1 MNNWELNLPQAP
13 VKKKP
18 GKIYWTP
25 VMLDRLKNEFPTS
38 YNRKLAA
45 DLGVSM
51 RSLIRKARELGIEKE
66 AGFLDKR
73 RNEISRMASEAKPP
87 NPTKGKKGWCVPNSE
102 ATRFK
107 PGQPSRMKTDRE
119 LAQKVRRK
127 RNETIRRERI
137 RLKIGLKPL
146 TKLKLKV

>member
-1 MNNWELNLPQAP
+1 MLN
-13 VKKKP
+13 
-18 GKIYWTP
+18 
-25 VMLDRLKNEFPTS
+25 RLKNEFPTR
-38 YNRKLAA
+38 YNRVLAA

-73 RNEISRMASEAKPP
+73 RNEISRMANEAKPP

-107 PGQPSRMKTDRE
+107 PGQPSRMKTNPD
-119 LAQKVRRK
+119 LVQKVRRK